1 MMRHAALLMLLLAAG
16 AAAIPAS
23 AQQADPGAA
32 NHFLEPGDM
41 IRLRIWRE
49 PDMSDDFRVDADGI
63 AVLPRLGARQ
73 VTGKDPTTLRNE
85 LLTEYSRYLRTPAI
99 EVTFLRRILVGGA
112 VQKPDVYYID
122 PTMTVR
128 DVLAQAGGA
137 TPVGHT
143 DRIELVRGGE
153 RLAVRLHQD
162 VPIIESPIRSGDQV
176 YVPER
181 SWLSRNTNAAVGIG
195 GALLSFTA
203 TMILI
208 ATQR

>member
-1 MMRHAALLMLLLAAG
+1 MRYAAILILLMITSGLATPVSGQQTAPPAG
-16 AAAIPAS
+16 E
-23 AQQADPGAA
+23 
-32 NHFLEPGDM
+32 NHLAPGDM

-49 PDMSDDFRVDADGI
+49 EGMSDEFRVDADGYV
-63 AVLPRLGARQ
+63 VLPRLGARQ
-73 VTGKDPTTLRNE
+73 VTGRDPATLRNE
-85 LLTEYSRYLRTPAI
+85 LVSEYSRYLRNPAI

-137 TPVGHT
+137 TPLGHT
-143 DRIELVRGGE
+143 DRIELVRDGE
-153 RLAVRLHQD
+153 RIDARLDQD
-162 VPIIESPIRSGDQV
+162 VPIGASRIRSGDQV

-203 TMILI
+203 TMLLI
-208 ATQR
+208 ASQR